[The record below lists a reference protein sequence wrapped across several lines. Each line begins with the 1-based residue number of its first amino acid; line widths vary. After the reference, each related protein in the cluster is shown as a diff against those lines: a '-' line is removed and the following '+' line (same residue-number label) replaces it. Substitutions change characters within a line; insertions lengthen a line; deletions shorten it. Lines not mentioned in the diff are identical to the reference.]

1 MNKQELLATDF
12 LEKVREILP
21 NAEIAEDI
29 DDQVIIYTGLMM
41 TDDDTLV
48 KYVPREELE

>member
-1 MNKQELLATDF
+1 MPDEILSTDF
-12 LEKVREILP
+12 LDKIKEILP

-48 KYVPREELE
+48 KYVPSE